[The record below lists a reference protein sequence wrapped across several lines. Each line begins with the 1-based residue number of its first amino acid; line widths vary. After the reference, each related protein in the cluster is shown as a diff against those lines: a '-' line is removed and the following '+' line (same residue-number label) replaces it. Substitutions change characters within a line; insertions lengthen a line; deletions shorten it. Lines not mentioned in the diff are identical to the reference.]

1 MAQVGFTLWAVGTTP
16 TQWAH
21 STQSILR
28 WITSKRRDGT
38 GSTDTCSMRSRT
50 RSHSGDSWEW
60 AEPSEEQQQFISSRW
75 RCARF
80 KCTDYLCRTDLFE
93 YSNGLIF
100 KSSWFPPPPF
110 VSRQSAGAQRSKKRR
125 TQWFLWP
132 NARVTSVFLWSAALE

>member
-50 RSHSGDSWEW
+50 RSHSGDSWGW
-60 AEPSEEQQQFISSRW
+60 AEPSEEQEQFISSRW

-80 KCTDYLCRTDLFE
+80 KCTDCICEELWISGH
-93 YSNGLIF
+93 SNVQINSYWLV
-100 KSSWFPPPPF
+100 SPF

-125 TQWFLWP
+125 TRWFLWP
-132 NARVTSVFLWSAALE
+132 NVRVTSVFLSSAALE